1 MRRAFGYGVRDM
13 LAEVL
18 PPLRSGGG
26 LRPGEFWALRDLD
39 FQIRKGEAVAL
50 IGHNGAGKSTLL
62 KILYGLIKPD
72 SGHARV
78 AGRTEGIID
87 LGAANYLMLT
97 GRENVELA
105 ASLHGLS
112 GDAAR
117 AYVEEVVAFAEIGAF
132 IETPMQSYSSGMK
145 ARLSFAASALLKPDL
160 LLLDE
165 VLSVGD
171 LAFQRK
177 CLSFMTRYLD
187 EGGSLLFVSHNP
199 FQIQTV
205 CSRGILLEEGRL
217 SFDGP
222 IVEAIDLLLR
232 SRRFKVPA
240 SAPAQGGDGEA
251 VTIEGVTLE
260 AGEGERIVAGRPMAL
275 TLHYRAAQP
284 IEVHWGF
291 SIWTGDQLMLI
302 AGEHCEAPLRLAAGA
317 GTISCTIEN
326 PPLVG
331 GTYAVR
337 AAVLEP
343 ETKQPI
349 ALFGFHDA
357 PAELVVEEPLNY
369 ASTIKMANRQLIHLD
384 VRW

>member
-1 MRRAFGYGVRDM
+1 M

-18 PPLRSGGG
+18 PPLRRGGG

-39 FQIRKGEAVAL
+39 FHIRKGEAVAL

-72 SGHARV
+72 VGHATV
-78 AGRTEGIID
+78 TGKTEGIID

-112 GDAAR
+112 GDASR
-117 AYVEEVVAFAEIGAF
+117 TYVEEVVAFAEIGEF

-177 CLSFMTRYLD
+177 CLSFMTRYLG

-217 SFDGP
+217 AFDGP

-232 SRRFKVPA
+232 SRRFKTPA
-240 SAPAQGGDGEA
+240 ASSTQSEDSEA
-251 VTIEGVTLE
+251 VIIEGVTVE
-260 AGEGERIVAGRPMAL
+260 ATDGGPIVAGQPLSLRL
-275 TLHYRAAQP
+275 DYRAAEP
-284 IEVHWGF
+284 IDVHWGF

-302 AGEHCEAPLRLAAGA
+302 AGEHCDSPLRLDAGR
-317 GTISCTIEN
+317 GTLSCTIEK

-331 GTYAVR
+331 GTYAIR

-343 ETKQPI
+343 ATKQPI
-349 ALFGFHDA
+349 ALFGFHHA
-357 PAELVVEEPLNY
+357 PAELIVEEPLNY
-369 ASTIKMANRQLIHLD
+369 ASTIKMSHRQLIHLD